1 MQSIGQ
7 MVFWLVVVLL
17 MIPASLF
24 LLKRS
29 GLAQR
34 SLGGVTKD
42 QVLRTV
48 AQTALGPGQRVVT
61 LEVSAGG
68 QKTWLILGVT
78 GQQITTLSQ
87 MPAPVESGASLEEPG
102 NQSPDMGAAAMPPA
116 FAALLKRVQG
126 QRATHQRK
134 AA

>member
-17 MIPASLF
+17 MIPASLM

-34 SLGGVTKD
+34 SVGGVTAD
-42 QVLRTV
+42 QVLRMV
-48 AQTALGPGQRVVT
+48 AQTSLGPGQKVVT

-68 QKTWLILGVT
+68 SKTWLILGVT

-87 MPAPVESGASLEEPG
+87 MPAPDMPASETTAQAPT
-102 NQSPDMGAAAMPPA
+102 AVPPV

-126 QRATHQRK
+126 QGATEQRN

>member
-29 GLAQR
+29 GLAHR
-34 SLGGVTKD
+34 SQAGVLPG
-42 QVLRTV
+42 QVMRTV
-48 AQTALGPGQRVVT
+48 AQTSLGPGQRVVT
-61 LEVSAGG
+61 LEVNTGG
-68 QKTWLILGVT
+68 QKTWLVLGVT
-78 GQQITTLSQ
+78 AQQITTLSQ
-87 MPAPVESGASLEEPG
+87 MPAPEVTDATESQDAGVMP
-102 NQSPDMGAAAMPPA
+102 AAMPPV

-126 QRATHQRK
+126 QGQPDQRK